1 MSAPETLLASIA
13 RALQEVL
20 ARPARDEDEV
30 RLPLCVSVAGGA
42 WASWTRA
49 SSIEARRFDFQS
61 LLQRDDTS
69 HVEQVASI
77 TQTIADAE
85 LRARVAAYLSCFR
98 SSVRRTLVGP
108 THDNSEGLF
117 GSSFRDAQEL
127 LPFLPCALP
136 RFRPHDRPLPG
147 TPWELEELVG
157 VSDIGELWRAS
168 RAGTVAALKFCTD
181 PTMLHS
187 LQSHEASALERY
199 AFYGRHSGLVPLTE
213 IYLEAEP
220 PCLVYEFVDGPDLAA
235 IIHAFHRQPERS
247 PATSFAWSAALLF
260 ELSGILAFAHRNT
273 PPLVHL
279 DLKPSNIK
287 VQHRADGRSSLRL
300 TDFGIGGLSSSQE
313 VALARIPRT
322 RSEIRA
328 KSLAGSY
335 TPLYASPQQ
344 MGGAA
349 PDPRDD
355 IYALGVIW
363 YQMLTGNLSAGKPTG
378 LEWTHR
384 LHKQGMNA
392 SLLELLTSC
401 LEENQEDR
409 PADASDL
416 AARLENSFRAVRQET
431 YESGDRSSSTVQAGV
446 LQRVRERDVPKSDP
460 KSSDVLQ
467 GHTEAVLALSF
478 SHDGQLV
485 ASGGKEGVLRIWSV
499 GEGKE
504 VRQYPVSA
512 GGINSVDFS
521 QDGRLILT
529 GGKDTKLRLLE
540 AETGKELR
548 TFEGHMQRVWSSLF
562 SPNGRR
568 AISGSGDGTLRLWDV
583 YTGQMLRRIDGH
595 RARVWSV
602 ALSSDGIHAVSG
614 SDDTTVRLWDV
625 ESGKELRKFTGNTY
639 RVWSVAISFDAQ
651 FILSGSDDTT
661 VRMWPARRTLLGMK
675 SSREAR
681 RFEGHKADVRSV
693 AFSPDG
699 TRILSG
705 GGDKTVRLWD
715 VATGK
720 EILRLEGH
728 EEAVRCVS
736 FSPDGR
742 LVASAGLDASVRI
755 WKLPPQL

>member
-1 MSAPETLLASIA
+1 
-13 RALQEVL
+13 
-20 ARPARDEDEV
+20 
-30 RLPLCVSVAGGA
+30 
-42 WASWTRA
+42 
-49 SSIEARRFDFQS
+49 
-61 LLQRDDTS
+61 
-69 HVEQVASI
+69 
-77 TQTIADAE
+77 
-85 LRARVAAYLSCFR
+85 
-98 SSVRRTLVGP
+98 
-108 THDNSEGLF
+108 
-117 GSSFRDAQEL
+117 
-127 LPFLPCALP
+127 
-136 RFRPHDRPLPG
+136 
-147 TPWELEELVG
+147 
-157 VSDIGELWRAS
+157 
-168 RAGTVAALKFCTD
+168 
-181 PTMLHS
+181 
-187 LQSHEASALERY
+187 
-199 AFYGRHSGLVPLTE
+199 
-213 IYLEAEP
+213 
-220 PCLVYEFVDGPDLAA
+220 
-235 IIHAFHRQPERS
+235 
-247 PATSFAWSAALLF
+247 LLF
-260 ELSGILAFAHRNT
+260 ELSGILAFAHRMA

-287 VQHRADGRSSLRL
+287 VQRRADGRSSMRL

-344 MGGAA
+344 LGGAA

-355 IYALGVIW
+355 VYALGVIW

-392 SLLELLTSC
+392 SLVELLSNC

-409 PADASDL
+409 PADAGDL

-431 YESGDRSSSTVQAGV
+431 YKSGDRILSTVQAGV
-446 LQRVRERDVPKSDP
+446 LERAGERDVPKSGP

-485 ASGGKEGVLRIWSV
+485 ASGGKEGVLRIWGV
-499 GEGKE
+499 GAGKE
-504 VRQYPVSA
+504 IRQLPVSA

-529 GGKDTKLRLLE
+529 GGKDTRLRLLE

-583 YTGQMLRRIDGH
+583 YTGQMLRRIEGH

-602 ALSSDGIHAVSG
+602 AFSSDGIHAVSG

-625 ESGKELRKFTGNTY
+625 ESGKELRKFTGHTY
-639 RVWSVAISFDAQ
+639 RVWSVAISFDGQ

-720 EILRLEGH
+720 EVLRLEGH

-755 WKLPPQL
+755 WKLPLQLG